1 MLAQLAQ
8 RIHDRVGEEDGDGE
22 GTGPILISDD
32 CTVLRSFP
40 LPSYRRTTGL
50 TEMIGHVTK
59 FYDSG
64 LQNFPDWGI
73 RLELGSTA
81 WKIAGGW
88 KAQLGLHDLGI
99 E

>member
-32 CTVLRSFP
+32 CTVLRFYS

-64 LQNFPDWGI
+64 LQIFLIGGYIWNWAPPHGNC
-73 RLELGSTA
+73 RPLEGATWLT
-81 WKIAGGW
+81 
-88 KAQLGLHDLGI
+88 
-99 E
+99 

>member
-32 CTVLRSFP
+32 CTVRRSFP
-40 LPSYRRTTGL
+40 PSYSRSIGL
-50 TEMIGHVTK
+50 TEMIGHVTQ

-64 LQNFPDWGI
+64 LQIFPDWGI
-73 RLELGSTA
+73 HLELGS
-81 WKIAGGW
+81 IA
-88 KAQLGLHDLGI
+88 
-99 E
+99 

>member
-40 LPSYRRTTGL
+40 PSYRRTTGL
-50 TEMIGHVTK
+50 IEMIGHVTK
-59 FYDSG
+59 FYYSG
-64 LQNFPDWGI
+64 LQNFPGGEYVWNWAAPHGKLQAAGRRNLAYMI
-73 RLELGSTA
+73 WELN
-81 WKIAGGW
+81 
-88 KAQLGLHDLGI
+88 

>member
-32 CTVLRSFP
+32 CTVRRSFP
-40 LPSYRRTTGL
+40 LPSYSRSIGL

-59 FYDSG
+59 FTILVFKYFLIGDT
-64 LQNFPDWGI
+64 FGI
-73 RLELGSTA
+73 GQHRMKNCKSLEGATWLT
-81 WKIAGGW
+81 
-88 KAQLGLHDLGI
+88 
-99 E
+99 